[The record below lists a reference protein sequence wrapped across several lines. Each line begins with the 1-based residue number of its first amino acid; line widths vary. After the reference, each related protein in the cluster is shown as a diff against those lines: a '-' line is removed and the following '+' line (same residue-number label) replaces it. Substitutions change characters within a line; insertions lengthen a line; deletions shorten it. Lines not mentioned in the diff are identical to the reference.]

1 MTRNGKIARLSRNVR
16 EELNRRLRDGEQG
29 KRLVEWLNALPK
41 VQEVLAE
48 EFGGRPISEQ
58 NLSEWKQG
66 GFEDWLRHQET
77 REWVRKLADES
88 ADLKEIAGDLS
99 VADRLAPRLAVLL
112 GRWIQELAAGEQND
126 PAQRKALLAIAREVA
141 ELRRSDHE
149 EERLRINRERRDAE
163 AERQFEEQRQR
174 EIYRM
179 KDKACAPIWARL
191 EMGAFAGAFGGGEA
205 GEKAAA
211 FITEIEY
218 DLPRGTLSRKSSTD
232 QTGSNPI
239 QPNQANADKTQ

>member
-1 MTRNGKIARLSRNVR
+1 MTRNGKIARLSRSVR

-29 KRLVEWLNALPK
+29 KRLVAWLNALPN

-48 EFGGRPISEQ
+48 EFCGRPISEQ

-66 GFEDWLRHQET
+66 GFEDWLRHQEA

-99 VADRLAPRLAVLL
+99 VGDWLSVPLAVAL
-112 GRWIQELAAGEQND
+112 GRWIEELAAGEQND
-126 PAQRKALLAIAREVA
+126 PAQRKALLAIARELA
-141 ELRRSDHE
+141 KRRRSDHE
-149 EERLRINRERRDAE
+149 EERLRINRERRDAK
-163 AERQFEEQRQR
+163 AERQFKEQRQR
-174 EIYRM
+174 EISRM
-179 KDKACAPIWARL
+179 KDKACAPIWARV
-191 EMGAFAGAFGGGEA
+191 EMGALAAAFGGGEA

-218 DLPRGTLSRKSSTD
+218 DMPPGTLSRKSSTD

-239 QPNQANADKTQ
+239 QPNQTNANKKE